1 MIMQEFSRQRKELVQ
16 GMLQRGALK
25 SKNVKQAFLS
35 VKREEF
41 FPQELLRNAY
51 VDSAFPIGYGQTI
64 SQPSTIGI
72 MLELLEV
79 RKGQKVLEIGAGC
92 GYVLALLSELVGKK
106 GSVFGVDLVEELAGL
121 SAKNLANAG
130 YGNIAVRHGDGRQS
144 WLKEAPFDRILVSAA
159 CNEIP
164 AELVEQLAAGGKIV
178 APVGGRFSQQM
189 YVVEKNADGGIHQGF
204 APAGFF
210 VFVPLK

>member
-164 AELVEQLAAGGKIV
+164 AELVEQLAAAFTKV
-178 APVGGRFSQQM
+178 LLPRDSLFSCR
-189 YVVEKNADGGIHQGF
+189 
-204 APAGFF
+204 
-210 VFVPLK
+210 